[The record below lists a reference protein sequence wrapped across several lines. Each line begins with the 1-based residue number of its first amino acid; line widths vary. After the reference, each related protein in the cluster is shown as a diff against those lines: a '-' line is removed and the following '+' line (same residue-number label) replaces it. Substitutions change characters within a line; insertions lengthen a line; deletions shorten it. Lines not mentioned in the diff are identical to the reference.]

1 MNEPDVLVGI
11 GDAAGDGVASAGNT
25 RALLR
30 CPAGS
35 GSLRIQQVLVGYPR
49 RAFLV
54 ARSRF
59 GKEAAHPRRSMWHPY
74 RRPLHALQRLCGSC
88 EADRR
93 HVRQTVT

>member
-1 MNEPDVLVGI
+1 MNEPDVIVGI

-25 RALLR
+25 LAL
-30 CPAGS
+30 S
-35 GSLRIQQVLVGYPR
+35 
-49 RAFLV
+49 V
-54 ARSRF
+54 ARQGQAVYAYNSYQSVICGGHSWLRVRVSAKKPLTH
-59 GKEAAHPRRSMWHPY
+59 GDQCWHPY